1 MFSGFFG
8 IFRVFFLNFQD
19 FSNKLIKDNEINER
33 FEFCTIK
40 SEIFNV
46 AGSFLAEV
54 VLDLLQ
60 VRDGLAKP
68 RIGAPQSRRPQALL
82 NEINYNSIQIIRLP
96 RNILIIAIFR
106 NFIGI
111 FHAVSPQI
119 S

>member
-1 MFSGFFG
+1 M
-8 IFRVFFLNFQD
+8 NFQD
-19 FSNKLIKDNEINER
+19 FSNKLIKDHEINER

-96 RNILIIAIFR
+96 RKILIIAIFR

-111 FHAVSPQI
+111 FHDFSRFFWKFSRFFTI
-119 S
+119 I